1 MKSKQQ
7 EKRSSSSSVRSTAES
22 SLSSRQAGAYLPV
35 SSHWQGGTGTYAS
48 LHSQYRAIALQILY
62 EHETTDHAPSRI
74 FHLRM
79 YSLQQEGIDITEAGQ
94 DYIRSLVFGILD
106 RQDELDS
113 RIGQVAQRYPVDTL
127 LVIDRNILRMALYE
141 IEAKD
146 FPSPVRVVIAEAIQL
161 AEAYG
166 SEVSPNFVHGVL
178 GALLAQQEPAPVTV

>member
-1 MKSKQQ
+1 MPACI
-7 EKRSSSSSVRSTAES
+7 VSTGRLPCKYCTNMRPLTTPRVAFS
-22 SLSSRQAGAYLPV
+22 TCACTACSGKALTSQRPGRIISGAWCLAF
-35 SSHWQGGTGTYAS
+35 S
-48 LHSQYRAIALQILY
+48 I
-62 EHETTDHAPSRI
+62 
-74 FHLRM
+74 
-79 YSLQQEGIDITEAGQ
+79 
-94 DYIRSLVFGILD
+94 
-106 RQDELDS
+106 RQDELDG